1 MNMTEEDE
9 GWLKDAMSDD
19 ALVADMLL
27 RLKQAETTPTP
38 TPVVKTSPALQLEW
52 SVRQRRSR
60 QVVRKKGELTRASP
74 TTPLSWSGATTSS
87 GGAGPGAA
95 DGFEE
100 SSKPSRHVD
109 NPRSKLVGTNE
120 TTTTKKPRKKKTL
133 AELREEED
141 FLLKERVNLKN
152 QLASLRVNFEE
163 QRATNENLKKIKL
176 DIVPHQTMETV
187 GASPATREAISNQPH
202 QMEVDPDPFCVV
214 MPTNAAS
221 NELNPSLSKT
231 SSKLQE
237 DGSRTSSFMLPD
249 LNLPLDDNSGLHG
262 IS

>member
-1 MNMTEEDE
+1 MTEED

-19 ALVADMLL
+19 VLVADILL
-27 RLKQAETTPTP
+27 RLKQAETTPTAA
-38 TPVVKTSPALQLEW
+38 VKTSPALQLEW

-60 QVVRKKGELTRASP
+60 QVFRKKGELTRASP

-95 DGFEE
+95 EGIEE

-109 NPRSKLVGTNE
+109 NPRSKLVGTSE

-141 FLLKERVNLKN
+141 FLLKERGNLKN
-152 QLASLRVNFEE
+152 QLARLRVNFEE
-163 QRATNENLKKIKL
+163 QRATNETLKKIKL
-176 DIVPHQTMETV
+176 DIVSHQTMETV
-187 GASPATREAISNQPH
+187 RASPATREAISTQPH
-202 QMEVDPDPFCVV
+202 HIEVDRDSSCVV
-214 MPTNAAS
+214 MPTKAAS
-221 NELNPSLSKT
+221 NELNPSVSKT

-249 LNLPLDDNSGLHG
+249 LNLPLDDNSGLYG

>member
-27 RLKQAETTPTP
+27 RLKQAETRPTP
-38 TPVVKTSPALQLEW
+38 IVKTSPALQLEW

-87 GGAGPGAA
+87 GGAGPSAV

-109 NPRSKLVGTNE
+109 NPRSKLVGTSE

-141 FLLKERVNLKN
+141 FLLKERGNLKN

-163 QRATNENLKKIKL
+163 QRATNETLKKIKL

-187 GASPATREAISNQPH
+187 GASPATREAISNQPL
-202 QMEVDPDPFCVV
+202 QMEVDRDPTCVV
-214 MPTNAAS
+214 MATNAVS
-221 NELNPSLSKT
+221 NELNPSVSKT
-231 SSKLQE
+231 CSKIQE
-237 DGSRTSSFMLPD
+237 DESRTSSFMLPD
-249 LNLPLDDNSGLHG
+249 LNLPLDDNSGLYRV
-262 IS
+262 S